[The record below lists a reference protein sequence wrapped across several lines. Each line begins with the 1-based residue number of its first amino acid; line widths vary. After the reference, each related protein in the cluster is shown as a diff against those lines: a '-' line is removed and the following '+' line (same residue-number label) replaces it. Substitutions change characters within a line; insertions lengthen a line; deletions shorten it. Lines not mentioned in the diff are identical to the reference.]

1 MKWSFTWP
9 RKVMLKADWSFFVMK
24 LQRYRVSGSP
34 RIRIEEDEEMAFKL
48 RLDCIMSY
56 DYLVLMLVCF
66 SLP

>member
-24 LQRYRVSGSP
+24 LQKYNTY
-34 RIRIEEDEEMAFKL
+34 IDDYEEIASTKL
-48 RLDCIMSY
+48 RLECIMAY
-56 DYLVLMLVCF
+56 DYLVLMLLYF